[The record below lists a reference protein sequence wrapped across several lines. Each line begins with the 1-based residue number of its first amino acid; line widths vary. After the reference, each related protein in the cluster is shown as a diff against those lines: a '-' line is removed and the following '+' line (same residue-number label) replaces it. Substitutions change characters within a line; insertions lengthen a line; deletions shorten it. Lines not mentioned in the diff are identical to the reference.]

1 MRKVVEEGMRQ
12 WEMQCARTGRCQGLQ
27 LEEQEGAER
36 DQPVAGAA
44 GRAGPGFLGLAGYI
58 LIQLGFL
65 FVINHL
71 VDHHP
76 AVV

>member
-1 MRKVVEEGMRQ
+1 M
-12 WEMQCARTGRCQGLQ
+12 Q